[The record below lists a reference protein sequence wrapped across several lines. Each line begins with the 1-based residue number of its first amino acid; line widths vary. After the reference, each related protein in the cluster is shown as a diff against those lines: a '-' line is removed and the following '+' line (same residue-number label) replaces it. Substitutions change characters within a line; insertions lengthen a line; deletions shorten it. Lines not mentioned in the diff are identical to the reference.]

1 MSTLPKHILKALK
14 DGKTSL
20 GEHPCFPPEEEE
32 KFIVYLVQD
41 TFEKL
46 SEKVNNLDYET
57 MKKELGR
64 ILAECRKIERNN
76 KQALEQVCA
85 NAINDMFH
93 IPQDTIDLDM
103 ELVDNIDTSDNKL
116 LPEKT
121 VDFSFDDIE
130 DMHNLTD
137 EIYKRRMLNSLVQGA
152 SLYYMNYIMNYI
164 REIFEI
170 NSDLPS
176 LYMKL
181 LNYNNVLMYYE
192 KDTFNENKTT
202 DGGKVNVTI
211 TSNDSCPKIEAEG
224 LLFPILFEE
233 TIKGLLEL
241 AISHGLPEN
250 LEKAKYII
258 SKSDFK
264 LAEMWDM
271 RLGLPLWTLIE
282 QQIKECGHDMLDIG
296 INFFLMELSK
306 MNCEKFNKS
315 LQEIFGRTKKG
326 KEILTDIAENI
337 LYEKNKDEFNDFIQT
352 KNDSTIQLTDDEYFT
367 VDDLLTDDD
376 EYFTAE
382 ELITDDVEK

>member
-241 AISHGLPEN
+241 AISHGLPEK

-306 MNCEKFNKS
+306 MNCENFNKS

-367 VDDLLTDDD
+367 ADDLLTDDD

>member
-14 DGKTSL
+14 DSKTSL

-93 IPQDTIDLDM
+93 IPQDTIDLNM

-241 AISHGLPEN
+241 AISHGLPEK

-367 VDDLLTDDD
+367 
-376 EYFTAE
+376 AE

>member
-241 AISHGLPEN
+241 AISHGLPEK

-367 VDDLLTDDD
+367 ADDLLTDDD